1 MVPMTVG
8 DLKREITLYLQDRG
22 ADLVGFA
29 RPDRWHEDGR
39 VPGPYRPD
47 ALWPMTRTVVV
58 IGIQMPLPVV
68 ETTPSVQHRDLY
80 NTCNRALDDLAFSLA
95 RWLNRH
101 GHAAIPLS
109 RDGYANIHVLIR
121 KPAAAFA
128 HGFAAHYSGI
138 GHKGINNTILTKAF
152 GPRIRF
158 VSVFTAARLPA
169 DPLPSENH
177 CIRCGACVRLCPVQ
191 ALRITK
197 KELAERKV
205 VVADYN
211 ARACA
216 EWARALTEKGCYP
229 CGICV
234 KVCPAGADRI
244 LYGRDKGLNH
254 YRREAGA
261 PADTDDPDYR
271 AWAHIRAH
279 GSLIAEEDAL
289 SLAGLRPVAERIM
302 KENKTS

>member
-1 MVPMTVG
+1 MTEG

-80 NTCNRALDDLAFSLA
+80 NTCNRALDDLAFSLT
-95 RWLNRH
+95 RWLNRQ

-138 GHKGINNTILTKAF
+138 GHKGINNTILTEAF